1 MSESALYD
9 TEAHLPIEGGITV
22 RVKSLRPST
31 VSKRARADR
40 SLNREKA
47 QIAANAYCL
56 TQYATGYSAGIPY
69 PLSLAGSE
77 LWVVPVL
84 LTSPGYGV
92 VGAVGVVAVDAA
104 SGTVVGGTSKREV
117 VAAAKRL
124 TEGKRD
130 DLEAAFHRARA
141 S

>member
-1 MSESALYD
+1 MSESPLYD
-9 TEAHLPIEGGITV
+9 AEAHLPIKGGLNV
-22 RVKSLRPST
+22 SVKGLRPST
-31 VSKRARADR
+31 VSKRSRARR
-40 SLNREKA
+40 SINREKA

-56 TQYATGYSAGIPY
+56 MQYATGYSAGISY
-69 PLSLAGSE
+69 PLSLAGRR

-92 VGAVGVVAVDAA
+92 VGAVGVVAVDAE
-104 SGTVVGGTSKREV
+104 SGKVVNGTSKSEV

-130 DLEAAFHRARA
+130 DLEAAFHQARA

>member
-1 MSESALYD
+1 M
-9 TEAHLPIEGGITV
+9 
-22 RVKSLRPST
+22 RVKSLRSRT

-40 SLNREKA
+40 SLSRDKA
-47 QIAANAYCL
+47 QIAASAYCL
-56 TQYATGYSAGIPY
+56 TQYATCYSAGIPY

-92 VGAVGVVAVDAA
+92 VGAVGVVAVDAE
-104 SGTVVGGTSKREV
+104 SGTVVGGTSKSEV